1 MKHIC
6 LSGNQQSNNNTL
18 YWPVSGRMFIILL
31 HLSQRPALYADFTTK
46 SSVSDYIS
54 TSKYTLQ
61 VANGIK
67 QMVV

>member
-1 MKHIC
+1 
-6 LSGNQQSNNNTL
+6 
-18 YWPVSGRMFIILL
+18 MFIVLV
-31 HLSQRPALYADFTTK
+31 HLGLWQRPALYADFTTK

-67 QMVV
+67 QMLFEKCAYPNMLNNVVWFETVSGT